1 LAHSLLSKNCKV
13 NYMERKMSMPEIVK
27 YYGLCETC
35 EHDATCMLR
44 RSTQLKIIQC
54 EEFST
59 QTVTRKADA
68 GRNGSMTANPE
79 ESASMGICVNCLNV
93 ATCGFPNARQGVLQ
107 CEEYTL
113 DESGAVPSKKAE
125 CSESAA

>member
-1 LAHSLLSKNCKV
+1 
-13 NYMERKMSMPEIVK
+13 MPDNNK

-59 QTVTRKADA
+59 QPVIRKIIAAQNEPVDPME
-68 GRNGSMTANPE
+68 G
-79 ESASMGICVNCLNV
+79 ASMGICVNCLNV
-93 ATCGFPNARQGVLQ
+93 ATCGFPNARQGVVQ

-113 DESGAVPSKKAE
+113 DEAGVVPAKQAE